1 MGNAR
6 VACFGLMHPGRGDLR
21 NLHLGMS
28 AQVSLLSQFCFPGSM
43 VLFPG
48 ILGTLTLA
56 ETHFFL
62 CLKTIYLLDLN
73 DPQIC
78 Y

>member
-56 ETHFFL
+56 ETHFFFMFENYISFRP
-62 CLKTIYLLDLN
+62 K
-73 DPQIC
+73 
-78 Y
+78 